1 MNWQLLSF
9 VKRSEQRQIIL
20 KSLFNPK
27 TPTDIKKETRLAP
40 SHISR
45 TLKEFTKKGIVICLT
60 PKQKIG
66 RIYKLSQKGE
76 KLLKHLNK
84 FI

>member
-9 VKRSEQRQIIL
+9 IKRSEQRQIIL
-20 KSLFNPK
+20 KSLSHPK
-27 TPTDIKKETRLAP
+27 TPTDIKKETKLAP

-45 TLKEFTKKGIVICLT
+45 TLKEFMNKDIAKCLT

-66 RIYKLSQKGE
+66 RIYKLNQKGE

-84 FI
+84 IS

>member
-9 VKRSEQRQIIL
+9 VKRSNQRQNIL
-20 KSLFNPK
+20 KSLSQPK
-27 TPTDIKKETRLAP
+27 TPTDVRKQTKLAP

-45 TLKEFTKKGIVICLT
+45 TLKEFMDKGIAVCLT

-66 RIYKLSQKGE
+66 RLYKLTENGE
-76 KLLKHLNK
+76 KLLKQINDTN
-84 FI
+84 